1 MTHII
6 FNSIAFVLMHV
17 QLMRPGGMA
26 SGGMHKMPGRITFAC
41 LTISVIAAVWLS
53 SEHGPVGEYGGSWSM
68 WGFYSMSAVVYTCA
82 VMGVVAICKGDAAGH
97 RVWMWRFAGA
107 MWGSFW
113 LFRVMLFVLGPILRG
128 YEAASILFCIWLS
141 APLGVL
147 IAEAMCRRIDNRGLV
162 GVPAE

>member
-1 MTHII
+1 
-6 FNSIAFVLMHV
+6 
-17 QLMRPGGMA
+17 
-26 SGGMHKMPGRITFAC
+26 
-41 LTISVIAAVWLS
+41 
-53 SEHGPVGEYGGSWSM
+53 
-68 WGFYSMSAVVYTCA
+68 
-82 VMGVVAICKGDAAGH
+82 MGVVAICKGDAAGH

-128 YEAASILFCIWLS
+128 YEAASVLFCIWLS

-147 IAEAMCRRIDNRGLV
+147 IAEAMRRRIDNRGLV